1 MAEASP
7 APEASGTS
15 PAPPESES
23 STGVATPAT
32 AAKEGAPAAVNGAPA
47 GPAPATG
54 SDDLSATEAPEA
66 DAAAAVEPAAVSDPQ
81 SSAEDAPTAEAT
93 AAAAPAEP
101 EPLASAP
108 AKTAAGSGEETAA
121 KAAAET
127 ATETAVEPAAKPGT
141 TKAPQG
147 KDPASAKPAQKAATE
162 AGAADGTKTAAKA
175 AAKADSAAAA
185 KPAAKAATKT
195 RTKST
200 AEPDAKANGKAPAA
214 KSKTAKSRKSTRKR
228 RLQYKV
234 GQQLV
239 YPLQGVGQVRTI
251 EERPFRN
258 KTLLYYVVYLEVS
271 DMTIMVPVDKADELG
286 IRAIVPRAEARNAL
300 VLIGEDYEPI
310 PTDWK
315 LRYQMNLDLLKAGSV
330 SDIAA
335 VVRALYHRSRIKELP
350 ILERKLYDN
359 ARSLL
364 VDELSFSLGKDKAKV
379 EELINT
385 RLEVG
390 VK

>member
-1 MAEASP
+1 MSEAAARPAAAAGASEAPDSESETEAATTADATPEAEAATMTDAAPS
-7 APEASGTS
+7 PEA
-15 PAPPESES
+15 
-23 STGVATPAT
+23 PAT
-32 AAKEGAPAAVNGAPA
+32 ADTSA
-47 GPAPATG
+47 G
-54 SDDLSATEAPEA
+54 
-66 DAAAAVEPAAVSDPQ
+66 AAAPGKTAPQ
-81 SSAEDAPTAEAT
+81 PVAEAGATAAAESDRNST
-93 AAAAPAEP
+93 AAAAPATT
-101 EPLASAP
+101 AAAAP
-108 AKTAAGSGEETAA
+108 ATTAAAA
-121 KAAAET
+121 P
-127 ATETAVEPAAKPGT
+127 ATE
-141 TKAPQG
+141 
-147 KDPASAKPAQKAATE
+147 
-162 AGAADGTKTAAKA
+162 
-175 AAKADSAAAA
+175 AAA
-185 KPAAKAATKT
+185 KPAAKPEPAKKKRAAGTKGGKKVAAKTTTKT
-195 RTKST
+195 DAAAGAKTAAKSRTGN
-200 AEPDAKANGKAPAA
+200 AAKADVDDKAPAA
-214 KSKTAKSRKSTRKR
+214 KSSRKIARR

-239 YPLQGVGQVRTI
+239 YPLQGVGQIRNI

-258 KTLLYYVVYLEVS
+258 QTLLYYVVYLEVS

-364 VDELSFSLGKDKAKV
+364 VDELSFSLGKDKGTI
-379 EELINT
+379 EEMINS
-385 RLEVG
+385 RLQAG
-390 VK
+390 VKA